1 MRQLAHHQEGAALAW
16 GLIALALLS
25 VAWGGYFHVNQ
36 IAEQQG
42 RLSLVLDAAAYGAAT
57 EQARTLNLLAYINR
71 AQLGHQLALGHLLT
85 LATWDRAAHTQSGQ
99 ARRANPPAHLV
110 AMMFGSAHGLAY
122 TQARSA
128 GDEQR
133 ALEQAFQAHQHLIH
147 EVLLKAQQ
155 ELVEG
160 LPERRRAIIQA
171 TLQGS
176 LPDWPD
182 HALNWRID
190 RDDWPQFLSLQS
202 GQAQWQ
208 PGLSHLVSL
217 YGFLAPR
224 DFEARSYPGVDRRC
238 PLWRHRLRRSGRTEL
253 DSSGRWHSSDTQS
266 MHMVRSNRWIGCYF
280 REYAMAWALQTPDS
294 TSGIEAPADF
304 SGQSFWKW
312 AMEQGNG
319 SLLSA
324 QGNTVAHSW
333 ARRDAQPW
341 SQRAWVD
348 GYSLADPSSPTGP
361 DLLLILQARGHL
373 GQTIHTRAAA
383 QSFFS
388 LPPGIADRSREASS
402 LFLPFWQARL
412 VDAGSRGRHL

>member
-1 MRQLAHHQEGAALAW
+1 MRPPNRPQEGAALAW

-85 LATWDRAAHTQSGQ
+85 LATWDRAAQTQSGQ
-99 ARRANPPAHLV
+99 ARRANPPVHLV
-110 AMMFGSAHGLAY
+110 SMMFGSAHGLAY

-128 GDEQR
+128 GDNQQ
-133 ALEQAFQAHQHLIH
+133 ALEQAFQAHQRLIH
-147 EVLLKAQQ
+147 DVLAQAQ
-155 ELVEG
+155 EQLVEG
-160 LPERRRAIIQA
+160 LPQRRQAIIQA
-171 TLQGS
+171 TLDGS
-176 LPDWPD
+176 LPDWP
-182 HALNWRID
+182 AQVIRWQFEQ
-190 RDDWPQFLSLQS
+190 DDWPQFLLLQS

-208 PGLSHLVSL
+208 SGLAHLVSL
-217 YGFLAPR
+217 YRFLAPR
-224 DFEARSYPGVDRRC
+224 DYEARSYPGVDRRC
-238 PLWRHRLRRSGRTEL
+238 PLWQHRLRRAGRTEF
-253 DSSGRWHSSDTQS
+253 DRSGRWHSNDTQS

-280 REYAMAWALQTPDS
+280 REYAMAWALQTP
-294 TSGIEAPADF
+294 THASGIDAPDDF

-312 AMEQGNG
+312 ALEQGNS

-324 QGNTVAHSW
+324 QGNTVAQSW
-333 ARRDAQPW
+333 ARRDARPW
-341 SQRAWVD
+341 SQRSWVD
-348 GYSLADPSSPTGP
+348 GYALADSEQSAGP
-361 DLLLILQARGHL
+361 DLVLSLQAQGHL
-373 GQTIHTRAAA
+373 GQTVHTRAAA

-388 LPPGIADRSREASS
+388 LPPDRADSGVDAKPS

-412 VDAGSRGRHL
+412 MDAGGRQL

>member
-1 MRQLAHHQEGAALAW
+1 MRQPDHHQDGAALAW

-25 VAWGGYFHVNQ
+25 VAWGSYFHVNQ

-85 LATWDRAAHTQSGQ
+85 LATWDRAAQTQSGQ

-122 TQARSA
+122 TQTRST
-128 GDEQR
+128 GDDQE
-133 ALEQAFQAHQHLIH
+133 ALEQAFQGHQQVIH
-147 EVLLKAQQ
+147 GVLAQAQQ
-155 ELVEG
+155 QLVQG
-160 LPERRRAIIQA
+160 LPQRRHAIIQA
-171 TLQGS
+171 TLEGS
-176 LPDWPD
+176 LPDWPVQ
-182 HALNWRID
+182 ALNWQIEQD
-190 RDDWPQFLSLQS
+190 SWPQFLLLQS
-202 GQAQWQ
+202 GKQQWQ
-208 PGLSHLVSL
+208 AGLEHLVSL

-224 DFEARSYPGVDRRC
+224 DYEARSYPGVDRRC
-238 PLWRHRLRRSGRTEL
+238 PLWRHRLRRSGRTEF
-253 DSSGRWHSSDTQS
+253 DTTGRWHSTDTQS

-280 REYAMAWALQTPDS
+280 REYAMAWALQTPAQ
-294 TSGIEAPADF
+294 TSGIEAPDDF

-312 AMEQGNG
+312 AMEQGSG

-324 QGNTVAHSW
+324 QGNTVAYSW
-333 ARRDAQPW
+333 ARRDARPW

-348 GYSLADPSSPTGP
+348 GYALADPVQRAGP
-361 DLLLILQARGHL
+361 DLVLSLQANGHL
-373 GQTIHTRAAA
+373 GQTVHTRAAA

-388 LPPGIADRSREASS
+388 LPPDSPQSDETRPS

-412 VDAGSRGRHL
+412 MDAGSRRS